1 MKAVPDFPN
10 YRLTKDGKLYS
21 LRKKKF
27 VKEKPGGLKKYP
39 RWELWRDG
47 QRFHKWC
54 HRLVCQV
61 WVSCCIGLQVHHK
74 NGDVL
79 NYHPSN
85 LVPLNPPPD
94 PIRSQSQIVVKLP
107 PKFLRAHLEIIH
119 RSGPAIHRAV
129 RVLLGMLPCG
139 HHKRI
144 VQVLHVKHSLR
155 LAGA

>member
-1 MKAVPDFPN
+1 MTMKAVPDFPN

-27 VKEKPGGLKKYP
+27 IKEKPGGLKKYP

-85 LVPLNPPPD
+85 LVPLNPEQHREAD
-94 PIRSQSQIVVKLP
+94 RK
-107 PKFLRAHLEIIH
+107 LRA
-119 RSGPAIHRAV
+119 
-129 RVLLGMLPCG
+129 
-139 HHKRI
+139 K
-144 VQVLHVKHSLR
+144 
-155 LAGA
+155 LARQQSKKLKESCPF